1 MMSVSLTRSRE
12 LHLRYVMMYG
22 SSFILL
28 VVVALPVIAIVLYAI
43 FPHLNE
49 GSFAAPFSS
58 FGKQFG
64 SVALVGATFNSVA
77 LACGVIVWTLVIALP
92 LALVRQ
98 SLRARW
104 GRMVDMLLMVP
115 LLIPPYIGSMAWIQL
130 GQSHGF
136 IEQWFDFNF
145 HQLLFSPVGLS
156 LVMGLHL
163 FPLTYASANTALAA
177 TGRGYMEAAMIY
189 GANTWQRF
197 SKIRLPLIMPA
208 LVASS
213 LMNFVLSIEEFG
225 TPDIIGRRFGFE
237 VMVTAIH
244 NKLSDW
250 PIDLSG
256 AAILSL
262 LLIVLAVIAYQCYRL
277 LNARY
282 CTHLDGAQIG
292 TLGSGH
298 SSYLLVKLVFFVFWI
313 GLSVGLPLLAITLS
327 ALMKTQ
333 SGGLHWNNL
342 SLGAFVQLFSGVSD
356 ATQAL
361 LTSLSLAFAAAL
373 LCSLIALVASY
384 TLIRLR
390 PKGGQVLELLTVL
403 PNAIPGMAVA
413 VGLILT
419 WNQPF
424 WHWSPYNSLAILLLA
439 YLCLMLPYPMR
450 MLTAAL
456 RRYPASLDEAGFIN
470 GANDWQVLW
479 KILLPSL
486 ASVAFASGVIVF
498 AISTRELVASLMLAP
513 PGVETV
519 ATYVFN
525 QFDQGAVNIGM
536 AMSLVTIVLCG
547 MLISLGQ
554 WLQKK
559 VSA

>member
-1 MMSVSLTRSRE
+1 MHSVFTRTRDQS
-12 LHLRYVMMYG
+12 LRYVMMYG
-22 SSFILL
+22 SSLVLL
-28 VVVALPVIAIVLYAI
+28 VIVGLPIIAIVLYAI
-43 FPHLNE
+43 FPHLNQ
-49 GSFAAPFSS
+49 GSFASAFSRFS
-58 FGKQFG
+58 EQFH
-64 SVALVGATFNSVA
+64 SSSLIGATINSVT

-92 LALVRQ
+92 LAVVRQ
-98 SLRARW
+98 SLRAGF

-136 IEQWFDFNF
+136 IEQWFGFNF
-145 HQLLFSPVGLS
+145 HQLLFSPIGLS

-163 FPLTYASANTALAA
+163 FPLTYASANTAITA

-197 SKIRLPLIMPA
+197 SKIWLPLIMPA

-213 LMNFVLSIEEFG
+213 LMIFVLSIEEFG

-262 LLIVLAVIAYQCYRL
+262 LLIALAMVAYQCYRL
-277 LNARY
+277 LNHCYRA
-282 CTHLDGAQIG
+282 HLDGAQMG
-292 TLGSGH
+292 NQMTERCTHQFL
-298 SSYLLVKLVFFVFWI
+298 KLALFMVWI
-313 GLSVGLPLLAITLS
+313 VISVGLPLLAITLS

-333 SGGLHWNNL
+333 SGGLHWYNL
-342 SLGAFVQLFSGVSD
+342 GFGAFAALFSGVSD
-356 ATQAL
+356 AMRAL
-361 LTSLSLAFAAAL
+361 MTSLSLAFAAAI
-373 LCSLIALVASY
+373 LCCLIALVVSY

-390 PKGGQVLELLTVL
+390 PKGANILELLTVL

-456 RRYPASLDEAGFIN
+456 RSYPKSLDEAGFIS

-486 ASVAFASGVIVF
+486 VCVGFASAVIVF
-498 AISTRELVASLMLAP
+498 AVSTRELVASLMLAP

-525 QFDQGAVNIGM
+525 QFDQGSVNVGM
-536 AMSLVTIVLCG
+536 AMSLMTIVLCG
-547 MLISLGQ
+547 ALISLGQ
-554 WLQKK
+554 WVQKK
-559 VSA
+559 VSS

>member
-1 MMSVSLTRSRE
+1 MHSVFTRSRDQR
-12 LHLRYVMMYG
+12 LRYVMMYG
-22 SSFILL
+22 SSLVLL
-28 VVVALPVIAIVLYAI
+28 VIVGLPIIAIVLYAI
-43 FPHLNE
+43 FPHLNQ
-49 GSFAAPFSS
+49 GSFASAFSRFS
-58 FGKQFG
+58 EQFH
-64 SVALVGATFNSVA
+64 SSSLIGATINSVA

-92 LALVRQ
+92 LAVVRQ
-98 SLRARW
+98 SLRAGF

-136 IEQWFDFNF
+136 IEQWFGFNF
-145 HQLLFSPVGLS
+145 HHLLFSPIGLS

-163 FPLTYASANTALAA
+163 FPLTYASANTAIAA

-213 LMNFVLSIEEFG
+213 LMIFVLSIEEFG

-262 LLIVLAVIAYQCYRL
+262 LLIALAMVAYQCYRL
-277 LNARY
+277 LNHCYRAHLNGAQMGNQITER
-282 CTHLDGAQIG
+282 CTHQFL
-292 TLGSGH
+292 
-298 SSYLLVKLVFFVFWI
+298 KLALFMVWI
-313 GLSVGLPLLAITLS
+313 VISVGLPLLAITLS

-333 SGGLHWNNL
+333 SGGLHWYNL
-342 SLGAFVQLFSGVSD
+342 GFGAFAALFSGVSD
-356 ATQAL
+356 AMRAL
-361 LTSLSLAFAAAL
+361 MTSLSLAFAAAI
-373 LCSLIALVASY
+373 LCCLIALVASY

-390 PKGGQVLELLTVL
+390 PKGANILELLTVL

-456 RRYPASLDEAGFIN
+456 RSYPKSLDEAGFIS

-486 ASVAFASGVIVF
+486 VCVGFASAVIVF

-525 QFDQGAVNIGM
+525 QFDQGSVNVGM
-536 AMSLVTIVLCG
+536 AMSLMTIVLCG
-547 MLISLGQ
+547 ALISLGQ
-554 WLQKK
+554 WVQKK
-559 VSA
+559 VSS

>member
-1 MMSVSLTRSRE
+1 MQVAPSQIRDQG
-12 LHLRYVMMYG
+12 LRYVMLYG
-22 SSFILL
+22 SLLVLL

-49 GSFAAPFSS
+49 GSFAAPFS
-58 FGKQFG
+58 QF
-64 SVALVGATFNSVA
+64 SAQFHSSTLVRATINSVI

-92 LALVRQ
+92 LAIVRQ
-98 SLRARW
+98 SLSAGL

-115 LLIPPYIGSMAWIQL
+115 LLIPPYIGAMAWIIL

-136 IEQWFDFNF
+136 IEQWFGFNF

-177 TGRGYMEAAMIY
+177 TGRGYMEAALIY

-197 SKIRLPLIMPA
+197 YKIRLPLIMPA
-208 LVASS
+208 LIASA
-213 LMNFVLSIEEFG
+213 LMIFVLSIEEFG

-250 PIDLSG
+250 PIDLNG

-262 LLIVLAVIAYQCYRL
+262 LLIALAVIAYQCYRL

-282 CTHLDGAQIG
+282 SAHLDGSQIANPAVG
-292 TLGSGH
+292 HGSH
-298 SSYLLVKLVFFVFWI
+298 QFSKLTFFGFWI
-313 GLSVGLPLLAITLS
+313 GVSVGLPLLAITLS

-342 SLGAFVQLFSGVSD
+342 SFGAFIQLFSGVSD
-356 ATQAL
+356 ALRAL
-361 LTSLSLAFAAAL
+361 ITSLSLALAAAV

-390 PKGGQVLELLTVL
+390 PKGVSILELLTVL

-456 RRYPASLDEAGFIN
+456 RRYPESLDEAGFIH

-486 ASVAFASGVIVF
+486 SSVTFASGVIVF
-498 AISTRELVASLMLAP
+498 AITTRELVASLMLAP

-525 QFDQGAVNIGM
+525 QFDQGSVNIGM
-536 AMSLVTIVLCG
+536 AMSLITIVLCG
-547 MLISLGQ
+547 ALISLGQ

-559 VSA
+559 VSS